1 MRTVDG
7 LMVCQLC
14 SADNSVVVRRW
25 QCRCPIAGRKLRFT
39 DGCRR
44 LPATLTSIPHPVS
57 HARRAL
63 DSWAGDGKITDVM
76 AIFDTPDDCAMC
88 AKFVAGLTS
97 VR

>member
-1 MRTVDG
+1 MPDRWEKTDG
-7 LMVCQLC
+7 LLTV
-14 SADNSVVVRRW
+14 
-25 QCRCPIAGRKLRFT
+25 AG
-39 DGCRR
+39 GCRR
-44 LPATLTSIPHPVS
+44 VPATLTSIPHSVS
-57 HARRAL
+57 HARRVL

>member
-1 MRTVDG
+1 M
-7 LMVCQLC
+7 
-14 SADNSVVVRRW
+14 
-25 QCRCPIAGRKLRFT
+25 
-39 DGCRR
+39 
-44 LPATLTSIPHPVS
+44 TSIPHPVS